1 MIRIMARITARPGCA
16 AQLFSVLQ
24 ALLEPSREEAGCL
37 GYDLFQNEDNPQEFV
52 TVEQWRDQA
61 AADAHLATRHVQQ
74 ALALAGSLLAEAPHI
89 DRFREVLP

>member
-1 MIRIMARITARPGCA
+1 MIRIMARMTARPGCE
-16 AQLFSVLQ
+16 AQLFSVLH

-37 GYDLFQNEDNPQEFV
+37 RYALFQNEDDPQEFV

-74 ALALAGSLLAEAPHI
+74 AIARAGSLLAEAPRI
-89 DRFREVLP
+89 NRFREILP